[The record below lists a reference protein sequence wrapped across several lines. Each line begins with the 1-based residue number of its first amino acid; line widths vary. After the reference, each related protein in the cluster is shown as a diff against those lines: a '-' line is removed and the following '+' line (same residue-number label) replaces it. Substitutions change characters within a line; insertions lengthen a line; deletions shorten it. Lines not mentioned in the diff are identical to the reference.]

1 MDVARPATVTPG
13 KLEVAPPEAHTS
25 RSSYHCSPPSP
36 ASVAMTYQIVYSSQA
51 TGPMTATELEQI
63 LVDARAGNEARN
75 VTGALVFVEGVFLQ
89 ILEGNEEVVRA
100 LMANIARDARHNSVT
115 VFHEAE
121 VAAPTF
127 GTWRM
132 AYVSATPEEMSAWA
146 GLPGTAT
153 IDALLQDIGRDPQ
166 RVPQILGNILGQLAA

>member
-1 MDVARPATVTPG
+1 
-13 KLEVAPPEAHTS
+13 
-25 RSSYHCSPPSP
+25 
-36 ASVAMTYQIVYSSQA
+36 MTHQIVYSSQA
-51 TGPMTATELEQI
+51 TGPMTTADLERI

-89 ILEGNEEVVRA
+89 ILEGDKDVLRGV
-100 LMANIARDARHNSVT
+100 MASIARDARHDSVT

-121 VAAPTF
+121 VDVPTF

-132 AYVSATPEEMSAWA
+132 AYVSATPEEVSAWA

-153 IDALLQDIGRDPQ
+153 IDALLQDIARDP
-166 RVPQILGNILGQLAA
+166 RHVPQILGNILRQLAG